1 MSTYDLIE
9 QHIRAWLESFI
20 VGLNLCPFARPVIAS
35 DGLRIAICESED
47 LDQLYR
53 AFLTELDLI
62 QQSTEQ
68 EIATTLLVMPNAL
81 ADFDDYLMFID
92 NAEALIEELGLDGTI
107 QLASFHPEY
116 LFDGEAED
124 SASHFSNRSPYPVIH
139 FLREEMLSNALEE
152 FPNPEQIPLRNIGTL
167 EKIGRAEIALRWQK
181 LRGDSPS

>member
-1 MSTYDLIE
+1 MSTSDLIE
-9 QHIRAWLESFI
+9 KHNCAWLESFI
-20 VGLNLCPFARPVIAS
+20 VGLNLCPFARSVIAY
-35 DGLRIAICESED
+35 DGLRIAIYESKD
-47 LDQLYR
+47 IDQLHR

-81 ADFDDYLMFID
+81 TDFDDYLMFID
-92 NAEALIEELGLDGTI
+92 NAEALIEELDLDGTI

-139 FLREEMLSNALEE
+139 FLREEMLTDALEE
-152 FPNPEQIPLRNIGTL
+152 FPNPEQIPLRNISTL
-167 EKIGRAEIALRWQK
+167 EKIGRAEIGLRWQK